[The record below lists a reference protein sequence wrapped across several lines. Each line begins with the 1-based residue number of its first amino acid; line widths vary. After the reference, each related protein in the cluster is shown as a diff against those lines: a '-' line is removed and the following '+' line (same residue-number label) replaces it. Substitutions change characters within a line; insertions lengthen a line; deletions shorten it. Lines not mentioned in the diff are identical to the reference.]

1 VARPEWAT
9 RIVALRKQLRLLQT
23 QFAERLQVTQSAIS
37 QWERGASEPSAENYI
52 RMANMADET
61 NCVWFLEHIGVDINR
76 IQRLGTARKSPSK
89 KSQKNLELDLSS

>member
-1 VARPEWAT
+1 MARPEWAT
-9 RIVALRKQLRLLQT
+9 RIIALRKQLRLLQT

-61 NCVWFLEHIGVDINR
+61 NCLWFLEHVGVDVNR
-76 IQRLGTARKSPSK
+76 IGRLATARKSSK
-89 KSQKNLELDLSS
+89 KSQET

>member
-1 VARPEWAT
+1 VGLVARPEWAT
-9 RIVALRKQLRLLQT
+9 RIIALRKQLRLLQT

-61 NCVWFLEHIGVDINR
+61 NCLWFLEHVGVDVNR
-76 IQRLGTARKSPSK
+76 IGRLATARKSSK
-89 KSQKNLELDLSS
+89 KSQET

>member
-1 VARPEWAT
+1 MARPEWAT

-23 QFAERLQVTQSAIS
+23 QFSERLQVTQSAIS

-61 NCVWFLEHIGVDINR
+61 NCLWFLEHVGVDVNR
-76 IQRLGTARKSPSK
+76 IGRLAAARKSPSK
-89 KSQKNLELDLSS
+89 KSQKP

>member
-1 VARPEWAT
+1 MARPEWAT

-61 NCVWFLEHIGVDINR
+61 NCAWFLEHIGVDINR
-76 IQRLGTARKSPSK
+76 IQRLGAARKPPSK
-89 KSQKNLELDLSS
+89 KSQKT